1 MKCCNLIQ
9 CIPSG
14 PALVYTASLYLKFLP
29 SRTLRTKSG
38 WHALATV
45 GENLLDDL
53 FLIRFNSK
61 QNLMA
66 IFKKIPPFPLASGYE
81 SLVWSSFYSLRVSGY
96 PCWGTKLILCLKHGN
111 RLNGSC
117 IKNVSNQFPEK
128 LP

>member
-45 GENLLDDL
+45 GENLLDNL
-53 FLIRFNSK
+53 FLIRLNSK
-61 QNLMA
+61 QNLMV
-66 IFKKIPPFPLASGYE
+66 IFKNP
-81 SLVWSSFYSLRVSGY
+81 SLPSCLWLRISSLELFLFSSSLRLPLLGDKTDFVFEA
-96 PCWGTKLILCLKHGN
+96 WQQVKWVLHQK
-111 RLNGSC
+111 C
-117 IKNVSNQFPEK
+117 IKSIS
-128 LP
+128 